1 MEFSIQAYDVKS
13 QDHDFP
19 KKLQD
24 TDTQMTSSTV
34 SSLSSPV
41 DSGVQLLDSES
52 EITSVMS
59 VSGYNCDIEN
69 IPTDSNKI
77 SNKYNISDKILIHQ
91 EQVKEEKRDIE
102 KPLIEEVKVMTKSDI
117 INQNVCDEY
126 KKISSSVPS
135 YFDDRKF
142 DTASSPKSEHQQF
155 SDEIFEME
163 HPIKNAEN
171 TDIMNVSLTSYE
183 LLDYTLQNKNLTVE
197 NPDMHVSLSEEV
209 NENLKLTLNTESTE
223 AQPTLPIQAV
233 TEEIPIS
240 DNKNEEQIVFRRQRK
255 KKSKSDTP
263 KKRVSFHEDIL
274 NSTKIDD
281 IHINHG
287 FITHEPE
294 VSLSFF
300 QRGFIRK
307 PDVVKGRYSW
317 AAEGDAPYYEKPSTE
332 RQVKSDIYIN
342 HHKHSSTSSS
352 STGSS
357 TSSIDEE
364 DSDETFVKK
373 EPSLKSKPKSSC
385 LKKTKH
391 PKKYIDTNIVQ
402 EEIAIKKKKSETNLL
417 DSNIFGSLKN
427 ILNFSSSVPLAER
440 GVPEGQED
448 LSVYSTSHDGSN
460 RKSLGDLKLR
470 CFETIEIPP
479 PAVNKL
485 NEAKN
490 NLKLTKSEG
499 FYPTYPNVQQ
509 NLPGNIILCDSNVY
523 EHKGISY
530 SYEYDKFQKT
540 FEKKQTPK
548 SSTVY
553 QMILKEFNFFRR
565 RAREEQRTDPEDDF
579 EIISNNASTPVQN
592 IENSEIEQVEEPR
605 TTDTKPS
612 ATTPSNTSLTKSS
625 KIDWS
630 DNETIS
636 DLVEPQNPR
645 HLSSPKRKINKTNH
659 YSISNSF
666 KSNLSDRSEDTEI
679 AKSLPCLKSS
689 NSKTSLINR
698 FLKNVTL
705 KKMVDAKI
713 QYRQKNSRRVVNLYV
728 KGVKQVPKC
737 DEIDQYLE
745 KEIAVGRNNVKNYM
759 DSLDKKMVVQFRKDI
774 FRNRLEK
781 LHRVFHVRSA
791 YTTDGESRPLL
802 VILTDITLYIVS
814 SKPTGT
820 LTNHFVLPYTDLD
833 TILIGPQGQTIHF
846 SNHDKEMQ
854 CLVSTGCTNLTS
866 DLVGQLEIAMRKD
879 INKPRLPAVRQ
890 LTMRDM
896 VNLRRSICRTT
907 SVHKDEEYFYYSIV
921 NVQDCTSDL
930 DPTPLGPNKE
940 GPLMFKTSETESTR
954 WETAYFILKAGVLYM
969 LSSPS
974 QRVPMRV
981 FPLINGS
988 CQGARRVP
996 NSARPHTFQVI
1007 VEGKSLL
1014 LAAPNE
1020 YVASEWLQE
1029 LVHAASGMYSH
1040 QREKNPTQSCSLLMT
1055 SEHILT
1061 VREAFPIMLNSLL
1074 TTRSLHEPIKGT
1086 QALSCASIVNL
1097 TAFRLPSAEQSWC
1110 ILEFAC
1116 REVHEYSG
1124 DWILYFSTN
1133 VELEKF
1139 ISTLENLWH
1148 YNNETGDSFPLNT
1161 IPETDPLSKKCVDV
1175 YTSLLGTWPS
1185 ISSTVLLQ
1193 FL

>member
-1 MEFSIQAYDVKS
+1 MDLSIQSVDIKPHI
-13 QDHDFP
+13 DDFP

-24 TDTQMTSSTV
+24 TQDAQMTSSTV

-52 EITSVMS
+52 EVTSVMS
-59 VSGYNCDIEN
+59 VSGYACDIEN
-69 IPTDSNKI
+69 VPVDTNKI
-77 SNKYNISDKILIHQ
+77 DKECDCDSVEIDKKLQ
-91 EQVKEEKRDIE
+91 LDEKHDVE
-102 KPLIEEVKVMTKSDI
+102 KPFVEEVKLMTKSDI
-117 INQNVCDEY
+117 INQNVYEEY
-126 KKISSSVPS
+126 KKMSSSVPT
-135 YFDDRKF
+135 YFDDKKF
-142 DTASSPKSEHQQF
+142 EQGPSPRLEQSY
-155 SDEIFEME
+155 SDDVFEME
-163 HPIKNAEN
+163 HPIKHVEN

-183 LLDYTLQNKNLTVE
+183 LLDYTLQNRNLPVD

-209 NENLKLTLNTESTE
+209 NENLRLTLNAEPI
-223 AQPTLPIQAV
+223 QPQPLLPIQTV
-233 TEEIPIS
+233 SEETAIT
-240 DNKNEEQIVFRRQRK
+240 DNKCEEQIVFRRQRK

-307 PDVVKGRYSW
+307 PDVIKGRYSW
-317 AAEGDAPYYEKPSTE
+317 AAEGDAPYYEKSTSE
-332 RQVKSDIYIN
+332 REVKSDIYIN
-342 HHKHSSTSSS
+342 RQKHSSTSSS

-357 TSSIDEE
+357 SSIDEE

-385 LKKTKH
+385 LKKSKH
-391 PKKYIDTNIVQ
+391 PKKFIDTNIVQ
-402 EEIAIKKKKSETNLL
+402 EEFTIKKKRSETNLL
-417 DSNIFGSLKN
+417 DTNIFGSLKN
-427 ILNFSSSVPLAER
+427 ILNFSTSVPLAER

-448 LSVYSTSHDGSN
+448 LSVYSSSHDGSN
-460 RKSLGDLKLR
+460 RRSMGDLKLKY
-470 CFETIEIPP
+470 FETIEIPP

-540 FEKKQTPK
+540 FEQQQKPK

-553 QMILKEFNFFRR
+553 QMILKEFNFFRKK
-565 RAREEQRTDPEDDF
+565 AREELQNEPEEDF
-579 EIISNNASTPVQN
+579 EIISNNASTPVKSN
-592 IENSEIEQVEEPR
+592 PDDAEVEQVEEVVVFE
-605 TTDTKPS
+605 TKAS
-612 ATTPSNTSLTKSS
+612 SSGSSNGLNKFS
-625 KIDWS
+625 KMDWS
-630 DNETIS
+630 DNDTIS
-636 DLVEPQNPR
+636 DFVEPPHPR
-645 HLSSPKRKINKTNH
+645 HLSSPKRKINKSNH

-666 KSNLSDRSEDTEI
+666 KPSIQERLDDTDM
-679 AKSLPCLKSS
+679 AKSLPSLRPST
-689 NSKTSLINR
+689 SKTSLINR

-705 KKMVDAKI
+705 KKMLDAKI
-713 QYRQKNSRRVVNLYV
+713 QSRQKCTRRVVNLFI
-728 KGVKQVPKC
+728 KGVKQVPAS
-737 DEIDQYLE
+737 DDIDRELE
-745 KEIAVGRNNVKNYM
+745 KEIGVGRKKLTCSSDN
-759 DSLDKKMVVQFRKDI
+759 LDKKMVLQLRKEI
-774 FRNRLEK
+774 FRNKFEK
-781 LHRVFHVRSA
+781 LLRVFCVRSA
-791 YTTDGESRPLL
+791 YTTNGESKPLL
-802 VILTDITLYIVS
+802 AILTENTLYIANA
-814 SKPTGT
+814 KPTGSY
-820 LTNHFVLPYTDLD
+820 TNHFVLPYTDLN

-846 SNHDKEMQ
+846 SNYDREMQ
-854 CLVSTGCTNLTS
+854 CIICTGCSSLTGE
-866 DLVGQLEIAMRKD
+866 LVGQLEIAMRKD
-879 INKPRLPAVRQ
+879 ANKPKLPAVRQ
-890 LTMRDM
+890 LAMRDM
-896 VNLRRSICRTT
+896 VNLRRAICKQT
-907 SVHKDEEYFYYSIV
+907 SVHKDEEYYYYSIV
-921 NVQDCTSDL
+921 NVQDCTTEL

-940 GPLMFKTSETESTR
+940 GPLMFKTPESESSR

-988 CQGARRVP
+988 CHGARRVI

-1029 LVHAASGMYSH
+1029 LVHAASGVYNH
-1040 QREKNPTQSCSLLMT
+1040 HKERNPTQSCSLLMT

-1061 VREAFPIMLNSLL
+1061 VREAFPNILNSLL
-1074 TTRSLHEPIKGT
+1074 TSRSHHEPIKGT
-1086 QALSCASIVNL
+1086 QALSCASIVDL

-1133 VELEKF
+1133 IELEKF

-1148 YNNETGDSFPLNT
+1148 YNNETGDSFPLST

-1175 YTSLLGTWPS
+1175 YTSLIGLWPS
-1185 ISSTVLLQ
+1185 NSNTVLLQ